1 MIHHHEFW
9 WRFFPKK
16 ELTQIYLS
24 VALRGL
30 AISMLGLFIPL
41 YLYREIG
48 ISLNDTL
55 IFFIFYSVI
64 FGIFTPLAAKFAARY
79 GTKHTVLLSVPLY
92 LAFIICLHL
101 LSNYSVPLILVSL
114 TLGLSQAFY
123 WMGINLAFHHASDH
137 QHRGEEVGKE
147 KAASIIATIIGPL
160 TGGFLITFFGFPIVF
175 LLTSLLLITA
185 TFILF
190 ISGENHVRY
199 RFSVRSVINKH
210 NWKDS
215 IFFVSRGTE
224 VIAKGVIWPLFIFL
238 TLKSYIS
245 LGLVG
250 SLLSVISAFLL
261 LSVGKFSDHRDKRK
275 IIKLVSGFETISWL
289 LRAMAFSVGYIYGAT
304 IFGGITDGVRESPLG
319 ALEYDKAKGDIVGYF
334 VSREVFIC
342 LGRILLLSLA
352 IMTSSLAG
360 SLVSQG
366 FFSLA
371 ALLF

>member
-275 IIKLVSGFETISWL
+275 IVKLVSGFETISWL

-304 IFGGITDGVRESPLG
+304 VFGGITDGVRESPLG

>member
-304 IFGGITDGVRESPLG
+304 VFGGITDGVRESPLG